1 MSGALVA
8 VLVALGLGVAV
19 VRRRSVAIALITAQS
34 LVLGAGALALAD
46 ERSANFLVASLIL
59 VAKAGVLPALLIFTL
74 RRTRELRLV
83 PAAAPGFARL
93 LAGAVIALVV
103 SATMPALGL
112 ESEAAERGAFALVAI
127 GIFVVVVRRPVL
139 FQAVGL
145 LVAENGIYLLALSA
159 PGGMPFVVELGV
171 LFDVMLVLTVAVGFT
186 HGIHREFGTGDVDR
200 LRGLRD

>member
-46 ERSANFLVASLIL
+46 ERSADFLVASLIL
-59 VAKAGVLPALLIFTL
+59 VVKAGMLPALLVFTL
-74 RRTRELRLV
+74 RRTRERRLV

-93 LAGAVIALVV
+93 LAGAAIALVV
-103 SATMPALGL
+103 SATMPSLGL

-139 FQAVGL
+139 FQALGL

>member
-19 VRRRSVAIALITAQS
+19 VRRRSVAFALITAQS

-46 ERSANFLVASLIL
+46 ERSADFLVASLIL
-59 VAKAGVLPALLIFTL
+59 VVKAGMLPALLVFTL
-74 RRTRELRLV
+74 RRTRERRLV

-93 LAGAVIALVV
+93 LAGAAIALVV
-103 SATMPALGL
+103 SATMPSLGL

-139 FQAVGL
+139 FQALGL

>member
-34 LVLGAGALALAD
+34 LVRGAGALALAD
-46 ERSANFLVASLIL
+46 ERSADFLVASLIL
-59 VAKAGVLPALLIFTL
+59 VVKAGMLPALLVFTL
-74 RRTRELRLV
+74 RRTRERRLV

-93 LAGAVIALVV
+93 LAGAAIALVV
-103 SATMPALGL
+103 SATMPSLGL

-139 FQAVGL
+139 FQALGL